1 MIDKLGSKF
10 FLSAAQIRS
19 IVIPLSTS
27 FKEAIKVIDNGGLQ
41 VVLVDDNAGRLIGI
55 ITDGDLRR
63 AVLGGVKLTES
74 VKVVVKKDFC
84 SIISEDLNN
93 YLSIKNLSRFTHV
106 PVLSDDRKIL
116 GLLVEKHMR
125 FKPDDVVQKNDTP
138 VVIMAGG
145 VGSRLAPFTKI
156 LPKPLL
162 PVGEETIIER
172 ILSSFKS
179 QGFWNFVVI
188 LNYKRELIR
197 AYFAEID
204 KSFQIT
210 FVDEPTFLGTAGGL
224 SHITSLIKGDFILSN
239 ADILLDIDYLDAL
252 RFHGNSNSAATI
264 ITVNSVI
271 SVPYGV
277 VECDDADRVSVLQ
290 EKPSITHS
298 IVSGVY
304 LFSNDVFGYL
314 SEGDP
319 LNMDELLNRILK
331 DRGIVTAYKSG
342 GTLHDMGDFQ
352 AYRKFLEHF
361 SSF

>member
-1 MIDKLGSKF
+1 MHKF
-10 FLSAAQIRS
+10 DTKIFLSFNQIRS
-19 IVIPLSTS
+19 IIIPITTN
-27 FKEAIKVIDNGGLQ
+27 FKKAIKVIDSGGLQ
-41 VVLVDDNAGRLIGI
+41 VVLIADEFSKLVGI

-63 AVLGGVKLTES
+63 AVLGGVKLSDS
-74 VKVVVKKDFC
+74 VEVVVKKDFC
-84 SIISEDLNN
+84 SVCSDDLKNDV
-93 YLSIKNLSRFTHV
+93 SIDKLRLFTHI
-106 PVLSDDRKIL
+106 PVLSKSGEIV

-125 FKPDDVVQKNDTP
+125 FRDSDVAEKNDTP

-162 PVGEETIIER
+162 PIGEETIIER
-172 ILSSFKS
+172 IMSSFKS

-210 FVDEPTFLGTAGGL
+210 FVDEQSFLGTAGGL
-224 SHITSLIKGDFILSN
+224 SQIKRLIRGDFVLSN
-239 ADILLDIDYLDAL
+239 ADILLDIDYLEAL
-252 RFHGNSNSAATI
+252 QFHTKSNSTATI
-264 ITVNSVI
+264 ITVDSVT

-277 VECDDADRVSVLQ
+277 IECDDADQVIALQ
-290 EKPSITHS
+290 EKPNITHS

-304 LFSNDVFGYL
+304 LFSRDVFGYL
-314 SEGDP
+314 SGEAP

-331 DRGIVTAYKSG
+331 DRGIVSAYKSS
-342 GTLHDMGDFQ
+342 GTLHDMGDFR
-352 AYRKFLEHF
+352 AYRNFLEHF

>member
-1 MIDKLGSKF
+1 MHKF
-10 FLSAAQIRS
+10 DTKFLLSFAQIRP
-19 IVIPLSTS
+19 IIIPVTTN
-27 FKEAIKVIDNGGLQ
+27 FKEAIKVMDDGGLQ
-41 VVLVDDNAGRLIGI
+41 VVLVVDELSKLIGL

-63 AVLGGVKLTES
+63 AVLGGVKLS
-74 VKVVVKKDFC
+74 DCVDVVVKKDFC
-84 SIISEDLNN
+84 SVSSVDL
-93 YLSIKNLSRFTHV
+93 KNDLAVDKLRLYTHI
-106 PVLSDDRKIL
+106 PVLSENGKIV

-125 FKPDDVVQKNDTP
+125 WRDSDDAQKVDTP

-162 PVGEETIIER
+162 PIGEETIIER
-172 ILSSFKS
+172 IMSSFKS
-179 QGFWNFVVI
+179 QGFWNFIVI

-210 FVDEPTFLGTAGGL
+210 FVDEQSFLGTAGGL
-224 SHITSLIKGDFILSN
+224 SHIKKLIKEDFVLSN

-252 RFHGNSNSAATI
+252 SFHTNSHSTATI

-277 VECDDADRVSVLQ
+277 VECDDADKVYALQ
-290 EKPSITHS
+290 EKPRITHS

-304 LFSNDVFGYL
+304 LFSKDVFGYL

-319 LNMDELLNRILK
+319 MNMDELLNRILK
-331 DRGIVTAYKSG
+331 QKGIVTAYKSD
-342 GTLHDMGDFQ
+342 GTLHDMGDFR

-361 SSF
+361 SNF

>member
-1 MIDKLGSKF
+1 MIDKLGSKI

-19 IVIPLSTS
+19 IIIPLSTS
-27 FKEAIKVIDNGGLQ
+27 FKEAIKVMDSGGLQ
-41 VVLVDDNAGRLIGI
+41 VVLVDDNTSRLIGI

-63 AVLGGVKLTES
+63 AVLGGIKLSES
-74 VKVVVKKDFC
+74 VEVLVKKDFC
-84 SIISEDLNN
+84 SVTSEDLNN
-93 YLSIKNLSRFTHV
+93 YQSIKKLSQFTHI
-106 PVLSDDRKIL
+106 PVLSDDRKVV
-116 GLLVEKHMR
+116 GLLVEKHLR
-125 FKPDDVVQKNDTP
+125 FKPDEVVQKNDTP
-138 VVIMAGG
+138 VIIMAGG

-172 ILSSFKS
+172 ILGSFKS

-210 FVDEPTFLGTAGGL
+210 FVDESTFLGTAGGL
-224 SHITSLIKGDFILSN
+224 AHIASLIKGDFILSN
-239 ADILLDIDYLDAL
+239 ADILLDIDFLEAL
-252 RFHGNSNSAATI
+252 QFHTKSNSTATI
-264 ITVNSVI
+264 ITVDSVT

-277 VECDDADRVSVLQ
+277 IECDDADQVIALQ
-290 EKPSITHS
+290 EKPNITHS

-304 LFSNDVFGYL
+304 LFSRDVFGYL

-319 LNMDELLNRILK
+319 MDMDELLNRILEDK
-331 DRGIVTAYKSG
+331 GIVSAYKSG
-342 GTLHDMGDFQ
+342 GTLHDMGDFRS
-352 AYRKFLEHF
+352 YRKFLEHF
-361 SSF
+361 SSL

>member
-1 MIDKLGSKF
+1 MHKFDTKF
-10 FLSAAQIRS
+10 FLSVAQIRS
-19 IVIPLSTS
+19 IIIPVSTS
-27 FKEAIKVIDNGGLQ
+27 FKKAIEVMDNGGLQ
-41 VVLVDDNAGRLIGI
+41 VVLVTDEFSKIIGLV
-55 ITDGDLRR
+55 TDGDLRR
-63 AVLGGVKLTES
+63 AVLGGVKLSDS
-74 VKVVVKKDFC
+74 VEVVVKKDFC
-84 SIISEDLNN
+84 SVSSDDLKNDISTDKLR
-93 YLSIKNLSRFTHV
+93 LFTHI
-106 PVLSDDRKIL
+106 PVLSDDREIV

-125 FKPDDVVQKNDTP
+125 FQPESNIQKNDTP
-138 VVIMAGG
+138 VIIMAGG

-172 ILSSFKS
+172 ILGSFKS

-204 KSFQIT
+204 KSYKIT
-210 FVDEPTFLGTAGGL
+210 FIDEPNFLGTAGGL
-224 SHITSLIKGDFILSN
+224 SHIKSLIKGDFVVSN

-252 RFHGNSNSAATI
+252 QFHHQSNSTATI
-264 ITVNSVI
+264 VTVDSVT

-277 VECDDADRVSVLQ
+277 VKCDDADQVCELQ
-290 EKPSITHS
+290 EKPNITHR

-314 SEGDP
+314 SEGDY

-331 DRGIVTAYKSG
+331 NSGIVTAYKSG
-342 GTLHDMGDFQ
+342 GTLHDMGDFR